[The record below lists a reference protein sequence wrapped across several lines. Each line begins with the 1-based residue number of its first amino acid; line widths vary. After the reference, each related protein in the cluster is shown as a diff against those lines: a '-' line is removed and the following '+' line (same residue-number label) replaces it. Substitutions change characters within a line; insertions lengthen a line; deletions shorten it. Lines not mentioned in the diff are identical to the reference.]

1 MSVPTL
7 RLLVIDDSA
16 LYRQLVRNTLREIP
30 GVEVVGTA
38 KSGQEA
44 ISLIDELDP
53 DLLTLDVQMPGI
65 SGIEVLHLLKK
76 KKSRAR
82 AIMLSSLT
90 ANGAQITTDALLE
103 GAFDFIHKPSGAD
116 PNANRQILLGEL
128 TDKITAFRMTPVLRP
143 AQAGV
148 SATAPPRTAHPTI
161 QGTVGGSEVASTP
174 RCEAIVIAT
183 STGGPVALS
192 EVLPALPADLPVPV
206 LIVQHM
212 PPQYTQS
219 LANRL
224 NERSAIEVVEGA
236 DGMAVA
242 AGFAYI
248 APGGRHMRIER
259 RTGRLVIAI
268 TSDPPENSCR
278 PAADYLFRSAAH
290 VYGAKVVAVV
300 MTGMGRD
307 GTEGCRAIKQR
318 GGHVISQD
326 AAGCAVFGMPKAVV
340 DAQLSDEIL
349 PLGRIAEGLTRRVT
363 GRRDAPKL

>member
-1 MSVPTL
+1 MSGRPL

-30 GVEVVGTA
+30 GVEVVGMA

-44 ISLIDELDP
+44 ITLIDELDP
-53 DLLTLDVQMPGI
+53 DLLTLDVQMPLVN
-65 SGIEVLHLLKK
+65 GIEVLRILKTK
-76 KKSRAR
+76 RSRAR

-103 GAFDFIHKPSGAD
+103 GAFDFIHKPNSADAAANRKLLLSELAEKIAAFRLTPADRRGDRAAVPPTMRSPHAIMSAAPSGA
-116 PNANRQILLGEL
+116 G
-128 TDKITAFRMTPVLRP
+128 
-143 AQAGV
+143 
-148 SATAPPRTAHPTI
+148 APSSDA
-161 QGTVGGSEVASTP
+161 V
-174 RCEAIVIAT
+174 VIGT

-192 EVLPALPADLPVPV
+192 EVLPALPGDFPAPI

-224 NERSAIEVVEGA
+224 NERSEIEVVEGA
-236 DGMAVA
+236 EGMEVA

-248 APGGRHMRIER
+248 APGGRHMKVER
-259 RTGRLVIAI
+259 RGGRIVIGV
-268 TSDPPENSCR
+268 TLDPPENSCR
-278 PAADYLFRSAAH
+278 PAVDYLFRSAADI
-290 VYGAKVVAVV
+290 YGSKLIGVV

-318 GGHVISQD
+318 GGRVITQD
-326 AAGCAVFGMPKAVV
+326 ADGCAVFGMPKAVV
-340 DAQLSDEIL
+340 DERLSDETL
-349 PLGRIAEGLTRRVT
+349 PLHRIAEGLTRHVS
-363 GRRDAPKL
+363 GRRTAPNS

>member
-1 MSVPTL
+1 MNDRPL

-30 GVEVVGTA
+30 GVEVVGIA

-44 ISLIDELDP
+44 LTLIDELDP
-53 DLLTLDVQMPGI
+53 DLLTLDVQMPVVN
-65 SGIEVLHLLKK
+65 GIEVLRALKMK
-76 KKSRAR
+76 RSRAR

-116 PNANRQILLGEL
+116 ASANRQTLLSEL
-128 TDKITAFRMTPVLRP
+128 TEKITAFRLAPVLRRGH
-143 AQAGV
+143 AV
-148 SATAPPRTAHPTI
+148 APPTSAPRTSHTAVNRTPV
-161 QGTVGGSEVASTP
+161 GTDATTP
-174 RCEAIVIAT
+174 RCDAVVIGT

-192 EVLPALPADLPVPV
+192 EVLPALAGDFPVPI

-224 NERSAIEVVEGA
+224 NERSEIEVVEGA
-236 DGMAVA
+236 EGMAVA

-248 APGGRHMRIER
+248 APGGRHMRVER
-259 RTGRLVIAI
+259 RAGRIVIGI

-278 PAADYLFRSAAH
+278 PAADYLFRSAAE
-290 VYGAKVVAVV
+290 VYGAKLTAVI

-307 GTEGCRAIKQR
+307 GTEGCRVIKQR
-318 GGHVISQD
+318 GGHVITQD
-326 AAGCAVFGMPKAVV
+326 AEGCAVFGMPKAVA
-340 DAQLSDEIL
+340 DALLSDETL
-349 PLGRIAEGLTRRVT
+349 PLGRIAEGLTRCVT
-363 GRRDAPKL
+363 GRRIAPNS

>member
-1 MSVPTL
+1 MNDRPL
-7 RLLVIDDSA
+7 RLMVIDDSA

-44 ISLIDELDP
+44 LTLIDELDP
-53 DLLTLDVQMPGI
+53 DLLTLDVQMPVVN
-65 SGIEVLHLLKK
+65 GIELLRLLKK
-76 KKSRAR
+76 KRSRAR

-116 PNANRQILLGEL
+116 ATANRQSLLSEL
-128 TDKITAFRMTPVLRP
+128 TEKISAFRLTPVARREHAVAPP
-143 AQAGV
+143 AAPRTSHSATTGV
-148 SATAPPRTAHPTI
+148 SSGADVLGA
-161 QGTVGGSEVASTP
+161 V
-174 RCEAIVIAT
+174 RCEAVVIAT
-183 STGGPVALS
+183 STGGPVALN
-192 EVLPALPADLPVPV
+192 EVLPALPGDLPAPI

-224 NERSAIEVVEGA
+224 NERSEIEVVEGA

-248 APGGRHMRIER
+248 APGGRHMKVER
-259 RTGRLVIAI
+259 RAGRIVIGI

-278 PAADYLFRSAAH
+278 PAADYLFRSAAE
-290 VYGAKVVAVV
+290 VYGARLMAVV

-318 GGHVISQD
+318 GGHVMTQD
-326 AAGCAVFGMPKAVV
+326 ADGCAVFGMPKAVA
-340 DAQLSDEIL
+340 DAMLSDEAL
-349 PLGRIAEGLTRRVT
+349 PLGRIADGLTRRVM
-363 GRRDAPKL
+363 GRRMAPKS